1 MSARDSQGGPS
12 PSPCPGVRGLS
23 RFTPAPQH
31 HPSTLYPCS
40 ALPECPQRESQ
51 GCSLFRLQRHLPQT
65 PAQDPC
71 RVPILCL
78 CPSLGPAPSS
88 CSQNILRGSGL
99 GGRPHI
105 PHSAD
110 TGTVWGRVCT
120 TQWPR
125 RHHMWCEVTV
135 PEACPVRPA
144 HNTQEGP
151 QQHAGGARARDRLLI
166 SGCQQGHRGLGD
178 CRCRHGPASLP
189 WGPKTKT

>member
-1 MSARDSQGGPS
+1 MNLLQHSFCFVFSVFGPGACGTLARRSAIEPVLAALETKVSARDSQGGPS

-99 GGRPHI
+99 GGRP
-105 PHSAD
+105 PH
-110 TGTVWGRVCT
+110 
-120 TQWPR
+120 P
-125 RHHMWCEVTV
+125 
-135 PEACPVRPA
+135 PF
-144 HNTQEGP
+144 
-151 QQHAGGARARDRLLI
+151 
-166 SGCQQGHRGLGD
+166 
-178 CRCRHGPASLP
+178 CRHGDSLGQSVYHSVATAP
-189 WGPKTKT
+189 SHVV